1 VAVASTARR
10 SLGEGL
16 RIAQGQG
23 DGIDQEDQVPPGFK
37 IEVYGTIASRER
49 YDNADGG
56 ASIPLSDKSGIQLP
70 KLTVVPSLSESGE
83 KSE

>member
-1 VAVASTARR
+1 
-10 SLGEGL
+10 
-16 RIAQGQG
+16 
-23 DGIDQEDQVPPGFK
+23 VPPGFK

-56 ASIPLSDKSGIQLP
+56 ASIPLSDKSGVQLP

-83 KSE
+83 NSE